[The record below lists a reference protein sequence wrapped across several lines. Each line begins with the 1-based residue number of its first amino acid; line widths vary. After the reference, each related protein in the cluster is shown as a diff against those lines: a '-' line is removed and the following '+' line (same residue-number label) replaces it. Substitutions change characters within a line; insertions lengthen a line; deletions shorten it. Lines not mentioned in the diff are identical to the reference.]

1 MSLYEYFCIMIMSR
15 SSRSWPPKRSNR
27 YPCLVHDSSSGGDER
42 INPRKKFKKFKKYSL
57 SLYPTFLRPFAVFL
71 GLSPPYA
78 LKEAVTNCIEVLIV
92 RTTTKLSKTLK

>member
-42 INPRKKFKKFKKYSL
+42 INPRKKFNKFKKYSL
-57 SLYPTFLRPFAVFL
+57 SLYPSFLSPFAVFL
-71 GLSPPYA
+71 GLSLPYA

-92 RTTTKLSKTLK
+92 RTATKLSKTLK

>member
-42 INPRKKFKKFKKYSL
+42 INPRKNLISL
-57 SLYPTFLRPFAVFL
+57 KNTP
-71 GLSPPYA
+71 GLFIPLFY
-78 LKEAVTNCIEVLIV
+78 VL
-92 RTTTKLSKTLK
+92 LLCF